1 MDTPD
6 PLEEFLKKERLED
19 FHKEAQETEAKPQR
33 MRTAADEIIE
43 TIGGEPAK
51 KSRVR
56 TCPQCQ
62 GIEFNIRRP
71 VTGPMV
77 ARCRGC
83 GFKMYGPGPR
93 VIDSAPKTHGQLPH
107 GPTYRGTKSPPP
119 SDPYAPIARRKGR
132 DYRELKA
139 KDD

>member
-6 PLEEFLKKERLED
+6 PLDEFLKQEQVKD
-19 FHKEAQETEAKPQR
+19 FHKDVQETEAKPQR

-51 KSRVR
+51 KSAKR

-62 GIEFNIRRP
+62 GIEFKVRRP
-71 VTGPMV
+71 VTGPMI
-77 ARCRGC
+77 ARCIGC
-83 GFKMYGPGPR
+83 GFKMHGPGPR
-93 VIDSAPKTHGQLPH
+93 TVDSAPKTHGQLPH
-107 GPTYRGTKSPPP
+107 GPTYRGTRIRAPM
-119 SDPYAPIARRKGR
+119 DPHSPIARRKGR
-132 DYRELKA
+132 DYRALKA